1 MTRFTTLAALT
12 SLGFIAALPAAAQA
26 GKSPLGVWMND
37 TGRGAI
43 EITEC
48 GSKLC
53 GHLVWAKS
61 KKDTDRGCGKQI
73 IGNAKKVSSKTWD
86 NGWIYSPEKKRKY
99 SVELKPLS
107 GDRLRVKGYRGSKFF
122 SKTMIWTKAAEDLQ
136 RCDGVD
142 NGTVL
147 AANTEPAA
155 EKYENTTVT
164 ETAPTNETRKPV
176 KQYEE
181 PVEENEEEVAEADE
195 GGSPLEGLDLDKY
208 FKKTDNGDC
217 KLNTPWI
224 KLRFKCDD

>member
-1 MTRFTTLAALT
+1 MTRFKTLAAMT
-12 SLGFIAALPAAAQA
+12 TLGVITALPAAAQA
-26 GKSPLGVWMND
+26 EKSPLGVWMND

-61 KKDTDRGCGKQI
+61 QKDTEKGCGKQI
-73 IGNAKKVSSKTWD
+73 IGNAKQVSGSTWD

-107 GDRLRVKGYRGSKFF
+107 AKRLRVKGYKGSKFF
-122 SKTMIWTKAAEDLQ
+122 SKTMVWTKAPADLQ
-136 RCDGVD
+136 RCDGGGD
-142 NGTVL
+142 GTII
-147 AANTEPAA
+147 AANTTPAV
-155 EKYENTTVT
+155 ETRDIRPVT
-164 ETAPTNETRKPV
+164 ETAPATATRKPV

-181 PVEENEEEVAEADE
+181 PIDESEEDVAEADE
-195 GGSPLEGLDLDKY
+195 GGSPLEDLDIGKY
-208 FKKTDNGDC
+208 FKKTDGGDC

-224 KLRFKCDD
+224 KLSFKCDD